1 MIGKKMS
8 VKIRGKTHTAHRNKA
23 RWTCRY
29 VLDVGWEY
37 GGFTWGVKPGHH
49 AKLVKNAKRAYVVVE
64 EPDEEGAD

>member
-1 MIGKKMS
+1 MT
-8 VKIRGKTHTAHRNKA
+8 VKIRGKTHMANQDKA
-23 RWTCRY
+23 QWTCRY

-49 AKLVKNAKRAYVVVE
+49 AKLVKKGDLGYTVTQ